1 MQILI
6 FGGKNIDNVNTDN
19 NVFFNIFETGQTT
32 VYELDSNTG
41 FRMPVKWALLGH
53 SILDERVIYDIY
65 YGRIFIRGGYLF
77 KGNFLFVK
85 WRTLIKEYG

>member
-1 MQILI
+1 VQILI

-41 FRMPVKWALLGH
+41 FRMPVKWPLLGQ
-53 SILDERVIYDIY
+53 SVLDERVIRENFI
-65 YGRIFIRGGYLF
+65 GRILLGVVIYL
-77 KGNFLFVK
+77 
-85 WRTLIKEYG
+85 